1 MSRKLRKA
9 INKLNLSPR
18 RAILGD
24 SAGVVHE
31 PGRKGYVRVRYIAS
45 PENAD
50 SRTWPTSLLLDP
62 QHGSVPTNPGQ
73 PVLVGYNKFGRLCV
87 IGIDSDGMLASG
99 TNPIIANPGTQE
111 AHGFQ
116 DQRNITTLRC
126 QAVGTGAPMSISV
139 LGWLYVDSNGTLH
152 GFIGEQ
158 INLTAYIPDN
168 AGEHC
173 IALVLL
179 KTDDTLEV
187 AVSTPKDSVDPIT
200 IADVQEAYDS
210 AGEGS
215 YPIWTWRL
223 ENGMTALFTE
233 RQQFNDEDW
242 RQIVNSGLGGSGGA
256 GVNSDE
262 LNEQIWIGVV

>member
-9 INKLNLSPR
+9 INKLNLKPR

-24 SAGVVHE
+24 ANGVVHE
-31 PGRKGYVRVRYIAS
+31 PGRVGYVRVRYVAS

-73 PVLVGYNKFGRLCV
+73 AVLVGYNKFNRLCV
-87 IGIDSDGMLASG
+87 IGVDADGMLASG

-111 AHGFQ
+111 THFQ

-126 QAVGTGAPMSISV
+126 QPVGPGAPMSISV
-139 LGWLYVDSNGTLH
+139 LGWLYVAADGVLH

-158 INLTAYIPDN
+158 INLTAYVPES

-173 IALVLL
+173 VALILL

-187 AVSTPKDSVDPIT
+187 CTSTPKDTNDPIT
-200 IADVQEAYDS
+200 LDDVQEAYDS
-210 AGEGS
+210 ASESS
-215 YPIWTWRL
+215 YPVWTWRL

-233 RQQFNDEDW
+233 REQFNDEDW
-242 RQIVNSGLGGSGGA
+242 RQIVNSGIGGGGGSA
-256 GVNSDE
+256 DDSALYIVF
-262 LNEQIWIGVV
+262 